1 MSYSRSSVDEQ
12 VVKMS
17 FDNSN
22 FDSNVNQS
30 INTLNSLDNKLS
42 SLNKDNFSGL
52 TQNWGNVAD
61 FFTVK
66 GQVMFGILTRIG
78 SEVVNLGLK
87 FKNYLFKGIKDGI
100 GEYETI
106 INSTQTIYQNV
117 KQSGA
122 SIDDVNKAL
131 DELNDYADKTIYNF
145 GQMTNMIGRFTSAGV
160 GLSKS
165 VSTIKGLANAAA
177 LVGATPEKAEQAWL
191 AVSKAMSSGTFSAY
205 TWKSLELSNI
215 AGEQFKNVITEVAR
229 ANNATGKSGKNIDQL
244 LEKYGD
250 IKSSLQEG
258 WLTKDIFNEAMQIM
272 SGAMDDEALKAK
284 GYTKTQIEQLRAIAD
299 SAEEAATK
307 VKTFRQLMDTLGEAV
322 GSGWAQSFRILVGD
336 LEQAKDL
343 YTRISDVISNFIDN
357 NAKIRNNLF
366 KQIMDDDDKKRWESN
381 FTSGRESFRKII
393 ENMMATVKTFLKAV
407 KTGFLNIFPI
417 ERIRDAARKVL
428 DTVQKFTRALVIN
441 NEEIKESTDGDKVL
455 GWDTEHIKAISEA
468 VKDLI
473 RFFRG
478 LASAVDIAW
487 MAISQPIKAI
497 IERIPFFQNFFEKTN
512 GGIVGLLKN
521 LGKFGDKITVVR
533 NAFKNT
539 NFFGEVVGY
548 LIDNIDEL
556 GKKYPVLGAI
566 LWIFKTIKN
575 VFTGVKDVFKSMN
588 IKPLATLFGAI
599 KFIAEAVWKI
609 LNFIF
614 SIFKSIK
621 DSVDWSFLDGPKK
634 ALISFLQKLSDY
646 GQGLI
651 SFEELTG
658 KIGAKLKEIFSK
670 LLSVFDK
677 SNKASDKVTKSADKV
692 QKAAGKTG
700 SALNT
705 IWNKVKEF
713 FGSIGNFFKKVFEGA
728 DFSFEG
734 IVKKVALLGG
744 GIAAA
749 MLAVSHFSKT
759 LAKISVLK
767 NINNLLLA
775 GVGVVKAYERQIQ
788 SKMILNIAISIGIL
802 AAAMVGLAFVPY
814 DKLENGLVVFSSFLA
829 VLAVTLT
836 PIITAL
842 AKFNESIGMARKQLS
857 QYDVLDNLV
866 TQLGKVGKKLARGFE
881 FRMIGKMFKD
891 VAISILIF
899 VGALTALVF
908 LFKYEEKNL
917 IKSAKLVAAMIGAI
931 TIAVTLLIAV
941 MERTSKVTKNTKATI
956 GTFASFFKLAGV
968 AKVILAISASVLI
981 LAFAMK
987 MMSKIDPDRLNTSF
1001 GYVMGIIGLLGAIA
1015 VGVAYFTSKAKD
1027 IGKLKKISVSMLG
1040 AMAGVAIVILAMKPL
1055 IESLISD
1062 NDGKAWT
1069 RALIIFATVMTAFA
1083 TMIGVMMKMAKK
1095 IGAGESGLIIWTNLE
1110 KFSLIM
1116 VAAMTAIAGVL
1127 FVISKMGDIP
1137 KNTMITIGI
1146 VGGVLV
1152 AFISLLALMT
1162 IVISKC
1168 KKTFSSNFALVVE
1181 KISFSIAAVVAA
1193 IGILAAGIGA
1203 LIAALS
1209 SMNVPDTDVKKVQT
1223 NLLNKLSMIANIITD
1238 ALPKLR
1244 KALYEIGWSV
1254 GSMFIS
1260 FVVGFADSIISSSET
1275 MLSIA
1280 DKFVNLIID
1289 LLGKV
1294 VDILYTRRYDIARII
1309 RRALD
1314 LIFAEI
1320 TAILNSFFKKKD
1332 GTGVFTEQGVAAL
1345 LGFGGL
1351 TIAGVKGLTEFSKN
1365 FNALVTSFEKMESI
1379 HKRIDN
1385 LKIFKRMKFEIN
1397 DAAARLINFISKSK
1411 LIQNIGNTVS
1421 NSLNKI
1427 FGTNIKFTRI
1437 AAKDAAKQVLQ
1448 LAGVVAIAF
1457 GAVSAAIHGLRQQAG
1472 KEAAYIRSDALTYW
1486 GTLFTMFTDLKL
1498 TGQVFIETFTKLGET
1513 IVFIVL
1519 TIWHVI
1525 EGVVV
1530 AILSAIGRV
1539 IAFIVRGFYEIGKI
1553 FNKNNKLVMQTLND
1567 STDEIDKWLEK
1578 NVETIKKPWE
1588 SIGEHWN
1595 LLWSDSGYTS
1605 FIDGAT
1611 GQAYKDGYEL
1621 GEAGVNGAH
1630 DGVVD
1635 NIAKV
1640 NTAVADFAQQ
1650 SIDIARKTLDSH
1662 SPSRKFEDIYR
1673 DVMLGSIQGIKDK
1686 EQDFYSY
1693 VKHVNDVA
1701 IGIANSDAKAL
1712 ATAYSEMF
1720 AANSYMTREK
1730 HGAILNQ
1737 LSGGLDQYVASVR
1750 EAYGMEVG
1758 DEARKS
1764 SITID
1769 RKGQEYEVQLNQELL
1784 NLTLKRAQAFEGINE
1799 GLDIAVLKTNIM
1811 NEAEAAG
1818 INYTEGQVNELL
1830 AVLQYATGATDQYT
1844 KFTLESF
1851 GLLSEATSASFQEV
1865 FGMQTAASDL
1875 ALTNI
1880 ANNYQQM
1887 GMLAEAHKEEL
1898 IGLKQEEVQE
1908 KLKAEAV
1915 AAGMSEQAAEDS
1927 SRMITATLFDGVND
1941 RTDLTRQEF
1950 EAHIQYYQ
1958 DDLANYL
1965 QYQNNKSA
1973 ILQEAAQLRED
1984 FEAAMEGHE
1993 GKNLRNFNTAV
2004 QDMKAGKMTVTELQ
2018 EAFRNAGK
2026 GAAKEWADWNSKILA
2041 AESAQQGAYN
2051 LALGS
2056 ITDRAR
2062 AAGVVDVDAMIDSYT
2077 SQALNYL
2084 GKAKAAQKGS
2094 IVDIFKSLA
2103 SQFGVSAPDVDLKW
2117 WDFKDELKD
2126 SSTLTDSDINTAV
2139 GAASDLKDGLESQRA
2154 DLTPTFDL
2162 DQLASDAQKANGIVM
2177 SSLMAA
2183 QNASIGDYINQDS
2196 ELNPFMKD
2204 RWQNVYNFTQNNYS
2218 PKALSRIDIYRQTQ
2232 RQLSMSRGF

>member
-30 INTLNSLDNKLS
+30 INTLNNLDNKLS

-87 FKNYLFKGIKDGI
+87 FKNYLFKGIRDGI

-122 SIDDVNKAL
+122 SIGDVNAAL

-160 GLSKS
+160 GLNKS

-284 GYTKTQIEQLRAIAD
+284 GYTETQIKQLRAIAD

-343 YTRISDVISNFIDN
+343 YTRISDVIGNFIDN

-366 KQIMDDDDKKRWESN
+366 KQIMDGNDNVLDDGLA
-381 FTSGRESFRKII
+381 TGRESFRKTI
-393 ENMMATVKTFLKAV
+393 ENMMAIVKTFLKSV

-417 ERIRDAARKVL
+417 DRISEAARKVM
-428 DTVQKFTRALVIN
+428 DTIQNFTRALVIN
-441 NEEIKESTDGDKVL
+441 NEEIKNSGNGDKIL
-455 GWDTEHIKAISEA
+455 GWDTEHIEAISEA

-478 LASAVDIAW
+478 LASAVDIVW
-487 MAISQPIKAI
+487 QVISQPLAAI
-497 IERIPFFQNFFEKTN
+497 FERIPFFQNFFKNTN
-512 GGIVGLLKN
+512 DGIIGMLKN
-521 LGKFGDKITVVR
+521 LGKFGDKITVFR
-533 NAFKNT
+533 NALKDT
-539 NFFGEVVGY
+539 NLIRKAVGY
-548 LIDNIDEL
+548 FIDNIDAL
-556 GKKYPVLGAI
+556 GKKYPILGAV
-566 LWIFKTIKN
+566 LWVFKSIKN
-575 VFTGVKDVFKSMN
+575 VITGVKDVFKSMN
-588 IKPLATLFGAI
+588 IKPLATLFGVI
-599 KFIAEAVWKI
+599 KFIAEAVWNI

-614 SIFKSIK
+614 GIFKSIK

-634 ALISFLQKLSDY
+634 SLISFLQKLSDY

-670 LLSVFDK
+670 LLSIFDK
-677 SNKASDKVTKSADKV
+677 SNKASDKVTKSADKI

-700 SALNT
+700 SV
-705 IWNKVKEF
+705 ISSVWEKVKSF
-713 FGSIGNFFKKVFEGA
+713 FGSIGSFFAKMFEGA
-728 DFSFEG
+728 DFSLDG
-734 IVKKVALLGG
+734 IIKKIALIAGG
-744 GIAAA
+744 VSAV

-759 LAKISVLK
+759 LAKISILK
-767 NINNLLLA
+767 NISNLLLA
-775 GVGVVKAYERQIQ
+775 GIDVIKAYERQIQ
-788 SKMILNIAISIGIL
+788 SKMILNIAIAIAIL
-802 AAAMVGLAFVPY
+802 AGAMVALAFVPY
-814 DKLENGLVVFSSFLA
+814 DKLENGLVIFSSFLA
-829 VLAVTLT
+829 VLAATLT
-836 PIITAL
+836 PLLTAL
-842 AKFNESIGMARKQLS
+842 AKFNESLGKTKKELTQF
-857 QYDVLDNLV
+857 DVLDNLV
-866 TQLGKVGKKLARGFE
+866 TQIGKIGKKLARALE

-899 VGALTALVF
+899 VAAITALVF
-908 LFKYEEKNL
+908 LFKYEEKNV
-917 IKSAKLVAAMIGAI
+917 IKAGNAIGTMILAI
-931 TIAVTLLIAV
+931 ASAVTVLVYV
-941 MERTSKVTKNTKATI
+941 MERTSKASKNVNTSI
-956 GTFASFFKLAGV
+956 GTFASFFKLSGV
-968 AKVILAISASVLI
+968 AKVILAISASVLV

-987 MMSKIDPDRLNTSF
+987 MMAKLDPERLNTSF
-1001 GYVMGIIGLLGAIA
+1001 GYVMGLVGLLGTIAI
-1015 VGVAYFTSKAKD
+1015 GVAYFTSKAKD

-1040 AMAGVAIVILAMKPL
+1040 AMAGVAVVLLAMKPL

-1203 LIAALS
+1203 LIAALY
-1209 SMNVPDTDVKKVQT
+1209 SMNVPDSDVNKVQT
-1223 NLLNKLSMIANIITD
+1223 NLLNKLSMIATIITD

-1260 FVVGFADSIISSSET
+1260 FIVGFADSIISSGET

-1280 DKFVNLIID
+1280 DKFVNLVID
-1289 LLGKV
+1289 LLDKV
-1294 VDILYTRRYDIARII
+1294 TDILYSRKDDITSIIKRILEFI
-1309 RRALD
+1309 L
-1314 LIFAEI
+1314 AEV
-1320 TAILNSFFKKKD
+1320 TAILNEFFKKKD
-1332 GTGVFTEQGVAAL
+1332 GSGLFTEDGLAKILGIGAATVGGFKLFGKLADGFNKVTLTVKNLNTALKQIPAFDAFGYREGIKYLNANLIRTIGNLKVIKGLGKIGEKITGETYENTRDTTVGETVAAV
-1345 LGFGGL
+1345 G
-1351 TIAGVKGLTEFSKN
+1351 AV
-1365 FNALVTSFEKMESI
+1365 
-1379 HKRIDN
+1379 
-1385 LKIFKRMKFEIN
+1385 
-1397 DAAARLINFISKSK
+1397 
-1411 LIQNIGNTVS
+1411 
-1421 NSLNKI
+1421 
-1427 FGTNIKFTRI
+1427 
-1437 AAKDAAKQVLQ
+1437 
-1448 LAGVVAIAF
+1448 VVATK
-1457 GAVSAAIHGLRQQAG
+1457 AVEVAIHGLKQLVG
-1472 KEAAYIRSDALTYW
+1472 KEIPYVRSDVKDGWDA
-1486 GTLFTMFTDLKL
+1486 FSMIFQDKMFAM
-1498 TGQVFIETFTKLGET
+1498 QIAIEGMSKLGEWLVTIILT
-1513 IVFIVL
+1513 IVKVIIAIIVR
-1519 TIWHVI
+1519 I
-1525 EGVVV
+1525 GQ
-1530 AILSAIGRV
+1530 AIVTPLVSIVKLITAIGKT
-1539 IAFIVRGFYEIGKI
+1539 ITTWFGLEKIKIEKNGIEYEIDMGQI
-1553 FNKNNKLVMQTLND
+1553 YD
-1567 STDEIDKWLEK
+1567 D
-1578 NVETIKKPWE
+1578 TIAEMSEFQQALPDMYNSITE
-1588 SIGEHWN
+1588 SIGNDWKQLFTDMPYEEYITEMSNN
-1595 LLWSDSGYTS
+1595 LYEDSVEAGNNITNGVR
-1605 FIDGAT
+1605 DGASDFGNVLSTELTT
-1611 GQAYKDGYEL
+1611 GANQAMDSLRATL
-1621 GEAGVNGAH
+1621 G
-1630 DGVVD
+1630 
-1635 NIAKV
+1635 IA
-1640 NTAVADFAQQ
+1640 
-1650 SIDIARKTLDSH
+1650 
-1662 SPSRKFEDIYR
+1662 SPSKVTEEIYR
-1673 DVMLGSIQGIKDK
+1673 NVMYGCINGVKDV

-1693 VKHVNDVA
+1693 CKHVTNTSTK
-1701 IGIANSDAKAL
+1701 ILSGDAKAISD
-1712 ATAYSEMF
+1712 AWGEIANAMGYS
-1720 AANSYMTREK
+1720 AGMT
-1730 HGAILNQ
+1730 
-1737 LSGGLDQYVASVR
+1737 
-1750 EAYGMEVG
+1750 EV
-1758 DEARKS
+1758 RKS
-1764 SITID
+1764 TLEISDYDNPNLKKTV
-1769 RKGQEYEVQLNQELL
+1769 ELNRQY
-1784 NLTLKRAQAFEGINE
+1784 
-1799 GLDIAVLKTNIM
+1799 LDIIFE
-1811 NEAEAAG
+1811 EAEAFKGLERNAAAAKMEELALSRGLAYDSYQAYQIIDAIFSEQEDKTKITMAG
-1818 INYTEGQVNELL
+1818 IQAFNED
-1830 AVLQYATGATDQYT
+1830 T
-1844 KFTLESF
+1844 
-1851 GLLSEATSASFQEV
+1851 
-1865 FGMQTAASDL
+1865 
-1875 ALTNI
+1875 
-1880 ANNYQQM
+1880 
-1887 GMLAEAHKEEL
+1887 
-1898 IGLKQEEVQE
+1898 
-1908 KLKAEAV
+1908 
-1915 AAGMSEQAAEDS
+1915 
-1927 SRMITATLFDGVND
+1927 
-1941 RTDLTRQEF
+1941 
-1950 EAHIQYYQ
+1950 
-1958 DDLANYL
+1958 
-1965 QYQNNKSA
+1965 
-1973 ILQEAAQLRED
+1973 IL
-1984 FEAAMEGHE
+1984 
-1993 GKNLRNFNTAV
+1993 
-2004 QDMKAGKMTVTELQ
+2004 
-2018 EAFRNAGK
+2018 
-2026 GAAKEWADWNSKILA
+2026 
-2041 AESAQQGAYN
+2041 
-2051 LALGS
+2051 S
-2056 ITDRAR
+2056 ITE
-2062 AAGVVDVDAMIDSYT
+2062 V
-2077 SQALNYL
+2077 L
-2084 GKAKAAQKGS
+2084 GKAKAAQYLAMEEIMSNYSEMVAIANDHKEEMIGMKKEEVEEFLKEEAIQRGMSTQAAADQARIITEKMFEGAEERHKITTSELNSKLSAFQAESDAYWQIEQNKVLYAQKSAELRAKLEKDAADGS
-2094 IVDIFKSLA
+2094 VEYVNKYLEKLNAVKSEADQKALIAWTKTAEGSKAYKEFKEISNELARTNTEEKNLRESLLGQVEDIYRSAGIGENEYEDYFGQYYQKAMNTINKNESNKRGSFKSAINSFLSMLGVNKA
-2103 SQFGVSAPDVDLKW
+2103 SDPELKW
-2117 WDFKDELKD
+2117 WDYNEEAKD
-2126 SSTLTDSDINTAV
+2126 SATLSDNDINTAV
-2139 GAASDLKDGLESQRA
+2139 SAASDLKDGLESQRA

>member
-1 MSYSRSSVDEQ
+1 MPYSHASVDEQ

-22 FDSNVNQS
+22 FDSNVNDS
-30 INTLNSLDNKLS
+30 IRTLNNLDNKLG

-52 TQNWGNVAD
+52 TRNWDNFSN

-87 FKNYLFKGIKDGI
+87 FKNYLFKGIRDGI

-122 SIDDVNKAL
+122 SIGDVNAAL

-145 GQMTNMIGRFTSAGV
+145 GQMTNMIGRFASAGV
-160 GLSKS
+160 GLNKS

-177 LVGATPEKAEQAWL
+177 LVGANTEKAQMAWN
-191 AVSKAMSSGTFSAY
+191 AVAKAMSKGKFDLL
-205 TWKSLELSNI
+205 TWKTLEYSGI
-215 AGEQFKNVITEVAR
+215 AGEQFNELIKEVAR
-229 ANNATGKSGKNIDQL
+229 VNNVTGKSGQNID
-244 LEKYGD
+244 EMIAKYG
-250 IKSSLQEG
+250 SLSYTLQEG
-258 WLTKDIFNEAMQIM
+258 WLDKNLFNEAMQIM
-272 SGAMDDEALKAK
+272 SGALTKEDLLVK
-284 GYTKTQIEQLRAIAD
+284 GYSESQIEKLLAIAD
-299 SAEEAATK
+299 AAEEAATK

-343 YTRISDVISNFIDN
+343 YTRISNVISNFIDN

-366 KQIMDDDDKKRWESN
+366 RQIMDDDDKKRWESN
-381 FTSGRESFRKII
+381 FTSGRESFRKTI
-393 ENMMATVKTFLKAV
+393 ENMMAIVKTFLKSV

-428 DTVQKFTRALVIN
+428 DTIQKFTRALVIN
-441 NEEIKESTDGDKVL
+441 NEEIKETTDGDKVL
-455 GWDTEHIKAISEA
+455 GWDTEHIKAVSEA

-512 GGIVGLLKN
+512 GGIIGLLKN

-533 NAFKNT
+533 NALKNT

-566 LWIFKTIKN
+566 LWVFKTIKN

-670 LLSVFDK
+670 LLSIFDK

-700 SALNT
+700 STLNT

-734 IVKKVALLGG
+734 IIKKVALLGG

-759 LAKISVLK
+759 LAKISILK

-775 GVGVVKAYERQIQ
+775 GVDVVKAYERQIQ

-908 LFKYEEKNL
+908 LFKYEEKNV
-917 IKSAKLVAAMIGAI
+917 IKAGNAIGMMILAI
-931 TIAVTLLIAV
+931 ASAVTVLVYV
-941 MERTSKVTKNTKATI
+941 MERTSKASKNVNTSI
-956 GTFASFFKLAGV
+956 GTFASFFKLSGV
-968 AKVILAISASVLI
+968 AKVILAISASVLV

-987 MMSKIDPDRLNTSF
+987 MMAKLDPERLNTSF
-1001 GYVMGIIGLLGAIA
+1001 GYVMGLVGLLGTIAI
-1015 VGVAYFTSKAKD
+1015 GVAYFTSKAKD

-1040 AMAGVAIVILAMKPL
+1040 AMAGVAVVILAMKPL

-1110 KFSLIM
+1110 KFSLVM

-1209 SMNVPDTDVKKVQT
+1209 SMNVPDSDVKKVQT
-1223 NLLNKLSMIANIITD
+1223 NLLNKLSTIANIITD

-1260 FVVGFADSIISSSET
+1260 FVVGFADSIVSSGET

-1309 RRALD
+1309 KRALE

-1320 TAILNSFFKKKD
+1320 TAVLNSFFKKKD

-1365 FNALVTSFEKMESI
+1365 FNAIVTSFEKMESI

-1385 LKIFKRMKFEIN
+1385 LKIFKRMKFEID

-1437 AAKDAAKQVLQ
+1437 AAKDAAKEILY
-1448 LAGVVAIAF
+1448 LAGVIAIAF
-1457 GAVSAAIHGLRQQAG
+1457 GAVSAAIHGLRQQSG
-1472 KEAAYIRSDALTYW
+1472 KEAAYIRSDLLTYQD
-1486 GTLFTMFTDLKL
+1486 TLFGMFTDIKL
-1498 TGQVFIETFTKLGET
+1498 LGQVFIETFTKLGEW
-1513 IVFIVL
+1513 IVFIVM
-1519 TIWHVI
+1519 TIARAIW
-1525 EGVVV
+1525 GVLKFINAGIVWFG
-1530 AILSAIGRV
+1530 AS
-1539 IAFIVRGFYEIGKI
+1539 IAEVFMNITKLFAT
-1553 FNKNNKLVMQTLND
+1553 NKLVKQTLQD
-1567 STDEIDKWLEK
+1567 SIDDLAQYKRDVWSRVLS
-1578 NVETIKKPWE
+1578 PFDD
-1588 SIGEHWN
+1588 IGTHWN
-1595 LLWSDSGYTS
+1595 TLFEDSGYTS

-1611 GQAYKDGYEL
+1611 GQVYKDGYEL

-1662 SPSRKFEDIYR
+1662 SPSREFEKIYR

-1701 IGIANSDAKAL
+1701 IGIANSDASAL
-1712 ATAYSEMF
+1712 SEAYSDINWDLMLSEERH
-1720 AANSYMTREK
+1720 AA
-1730 HGAILNQ
+1730 L
-1737 LSGGLDQYVASVR
+1737 LSQVAAGTSLYAEAVR
-1750 EAYGMEVG
+1750 QAYGMEIG

-1769 RKGQEYEVQLNQELL
+1769 RKGQEYEVQLNRELL
-1784 NLTLKRAQAFEGINE
+1784 NLTLQRAEAFEGINE
-1799 GLDIAVLKTNIM
+1799 GLDLAVLKTNII

-1851 GLLSEATSASFQEV
+1851 GLLSEATTASFQEV
-1865 FGMQTAASDL
+1865 FGIQTAASDL
-1875 ALTNI
+1875 ALTNMM
-1880 ANNYQQM
+1880 NNYQQM

-1908 KLKAEAV
+1908 FLKSEAV
-1915 AAGMSEQAAEDS
+1915 QAGMSAQAAEDS
-1927 SRMITATLFDGVND
+1927 SRMITATLFNGVKD

-2018 EAFRNAGK
+2018 QAFRNAGK
-2026 GAAKEWADWNSKILA
+2026 GAAKEWSEWNSKILA
-2041 AESAQQGAYN
+2041 AEKAEKDAYN
-2051 LALGS
+2051 LALNPL
-2056 ITDRAR
+2056 INRAKD
-2062 AAGVVDVDAMIDSYT
+2062 AGVVDVDAMIDSYT

-2084 GKAKAAQKGS
+2084 GKAKQSKYGS

-2103 SQFGVSAPDVDLKW
+2103 SQFGLSAPDVDLKW

-2126 SSTLTDSDINTAV
+2126 SSTLTDNDINTAV

>member
-1 MSYSRSSVDEQ
+1 MPYSHASVDEQ

-22 FDSNVNQS
+22 FDSNVNDS
-30 INTLNSLDNKLS
+30 IRTLNNLDGKLS

-52 TQNWGNVAD
+52 TRNWDNFSN
-61 FFTVK
+61 FFTLK

-122 SIDDVNKAL
+122 SIGDVNAAL

-145 GQMTNMIGRFTSAGV
+145 GQMTNMIGRFASAGV
-160 GLSKS
+160 GLNKS

-177 LVGATPEKAEQAWL
+177 LVGANTEKAQMAWN
-191 AVSKAMSSGTFSAY
+191 AVAKAMSKGKFDLL
-205 TWKSLELSNI
+205 TWKTLEYSGI
-215 AGEQFKNVITEVAR
+215 AGEQFNELIKEVAR
-229 ANNATGKSGKNIDQL
+229 VNNVTGKSGQNIDEML
-244 LEKYGD
+244 AKYG
-250 IKSSLQEG
+250 SLSYTLQEG
-258 WLTKDIFNEAMQIM
+258 WLDKNLFNEAMQIM
-272 SGAMDDEALKAK
+272 SGALTKEDLLVK
-284 GYTKTQIEQLRAIAD
+284 GYSESQIEKLLAIAD
-299 SAEEAATK
+299 AAEEAATK

-336 LEQAKDL
+336 LEQAKNL
-343 YTRISDVISNFIDN
+343 YTRISNVISNFIDN
-357 NAKIRNNLF
+357 NAKIRNSLF
-366 KQIMDDDDKKRWESN
+366 KQIMDGNDNVLDDGLA
-381 FTSGRESFRKII
+381 TGRESFRKTI
-393 ENMMATVKTFLKAV
+393 ENMMATVKTFLKSV

-417 ERIRDAARKVL
+417 DRISEAARKVM
-428 DTVQKFTRALVIN
+428 DTIQKFTRALVIN
-441 NEEIKESTDGDKVL
+441 NEEIKNTGNGDKIL

-478 LASAVDIAW
+478 LASAVDIVW
-487 MAISQPIKAI
+487 QVISQPLAAI
-497 IERIPFFQNFFEKTN
+497 FERIPFFQNFFKNTN
-512 GGIVGLLKN
+512 DGIIGMLKN
-521 LGKFGDKITVVR
+521 LGKFGDKITLFR
-533 NAFKNT
+533 NALKDT
-539 NFFGEVVGY
+539 NLIRKAVGY
-548 LIDNIDEL
+548 FIDNIDAL
-556 GKKYPVLGAI
+556 GKKYPILGAV
-566 LWIFKTIKN
+566 LWIFKSIKN
-575 VFTGVKDVFKSMN
+575 VITGVKDVFKSMN

-670 LLSVFDK
+670 LLSIFDK
-677 SNKASDKVTKSADKV
+677 SNKASDKVTKSAGKI

-700 SALNT
+700 SVLSS
-705 IWNKVKEF
+705 IWNKIKTF

-734 IVKKVALLGG
+734 IVKKVALLAG

-749 MLAVSHFSKT
+749 MMAVTHFSKT
-759 LAKISVLK
+759 LAKISILK

-775 GVGVVKAYERQIQ
+775 GVDVVKAYERQIQ

-908 LFKYEEKNL
+908 LFKYEETNL

-1001 GYVMGIIGLLGAIA
+1001 GYVMGLIGLLGAIA
-1015 VGVAYFTSKAKD
+1015 IGVAYFTSKAKD

-1040 AMAGVAIVILAMKPL
+1040 AMAGVAVVLLAMKPL

-1110 KFSLIM
+1110 KFSLVM

-1193 IGILAAGIGA
+1193 IGVLAVGIGA

-1209 SMNVPDTDVKKVQT
+1209 SMNVPDSDVNKVQT
-1223 NLLNKLSMIANIITD
+1223 NLLNKLSMIATIITD

-1260 FVVGFADSIISSSET
+1260 FVVGFSDSIISSGET

-1289 LLGKV
+1289 LLDKV
-1294 VDILYTRRYDIARII
+1294 VDILYSRRYDIARII
-1309 RRALD
+1309 RKALD

-1320 TAILNSFFKKKD
+1320 TAVLNSFFKKKD
-1332 GTGVFTEQGVAAL
+1332 GTGLFTEDGIAKILGIGAATVG
-1345 LGFGGL
+1345 GFKLFGKLADGFNKVTLTVKNLNTALKKIPAFDAFGYKEGL
-1351 TIAGVKGLTEFSKN
+1351 QYLNASLNHTIGNLKLVKGLAKIG
-1365 FNALVTSFEKMESI
+1365 EKITGQTYDNTRDATIGESV
-1379 HKRIDN
+1379 
-1385 LKIFKRMKFEIN
+1385 
-1397 DAAARLINFISKSK
+1397 AAVGAI
-1411 LIQNIGNTVS
+1411 
-1421 NSLNKI
+1421 
-1427 FGTNIKFTRI
+1427 
-1437 AAKDAAKQVLQ
+1437 
-1448 LAGVVAIAF
+1448 VVATK
-1457 GAVSAAIHGLRQQAG
+1457 AVEVAIHGLGQLLG
-1472 KEAAYIRSDALTYW
+1472 DELPYIRSDIHSDTIW
-1486 GTLFTMFTDLKL
+1486 SWDVWKTLFTDKMFLM
-1498 TGQVFIETFTKLGET
+1498 QVAIEGTSRLGELLIT
-1513 IVFIVL
+1513 IIL
-1519 TIWHVI
+1519 TIWHVLVGIVKVIATGI
-1525 EGVVV
+1525 EQI
-1530 AILSAIGRV
+1530 AAWIWEILSALMALI
-1539 IAFIVRGFYEIGKI
+1539 
-1553 FNKNNKLVMQTLND
+1553 T
-1567 STDEIDKWLEK
+1567 WLTGAK
-1578 NVETIKKPWE
+1578 GVSQ
-1588 SIGEHWN
+1588 SIIEN
-1595 LLWSDSGYTS
+1595 AADV
-1605 FIDGAT
+1605 
-1611 GQAYKDGYEL
+1611 Q
-1621 GEAGVNGAH
+1621 
-1630 DGVVD
+1630 
-1635 NIAKV
+1635 AKV
-1640 NTAVADFAQQ
+1640 NLDWDDTWGEFEQIGKDWKQYAWTPSYEDYVDGAAQAAYDASYEVGENITAGAQDGL
-1650 SIDIARKTLDSH
+1650 SNFGNILSTELTTGSEYAIDSLKASLGIA
-1662 SPSRKFEDIYR
+1662 SPSKVTEEIYR
-1673 DVMLGSIQGIKDK
+1673 NVMMGSILGIKDK

-1693 VKHVNDVA
+1693 CKHVTNTA
-1701 IGIANSDAKAL
+1701 TEILSGDAKAISD
-1712 ATAYSEMF
+1712 AWAEIANAMGYS
-1720 AANSYMTREK
+1720 AGMTEVRKTRLEISDYNDPNLK
-1730 HGAILNQ
+1730 KTVELNR
-1737 LSGGLDQYVASVR
+1737 QY
-1750 EAYGMEVG
+1750 
-1758 DEARKS
+1758 
-1764 SITID
+1764 
-1769 RKGQEYEVQLNQELL
+1769 
-1784 NLTLKRAQAFEGINE
+1784 
-1799 GLDIAVLKTNIM
+1799 LDIIFE
-1811 NEAEAAG
+1811 EAEAFKGLERNAAAAKMEELALSKGLAYNSYQAYQIIDAIFSEQEDKTKITMAG
-1818 INYTEGQVNELL
+1818 IQAFNED
-1830 AVLQYATGATDQYT
+1830 T
-1844 KFTLESF
+1844 
-1851 GLLSEATSASFQEV
+1851 
-1865 FGMQTAASDL
+1865 
-1875 ALTNI
+1875 
-1880 ANNYQQM
+1880 
-1887 GMLAEAHKEEL
+1887 
-1898 IGLKQEEVQE
+1898 
-1908 KLKAEAV
+1908 
-1915 AAGMSEQAAEDS
+1915 
-1927 SRMITATLFDGVND
+1927 
-1941 RTDLTRQEF
+1941 
-1950 EAHIQYYQ
+1950 
-1958 DDLANYL
+1958 
-1965 QYQNNKSA
+1965 
-1973 ILQEAAQLRED
+1973 IL
-1984 FEAAMEGHE
+1984 
-1993 GKNLRNFNTAV
+1993 
-2004 QDMKAGKMTVTELQ
+2004 
-2018 EAFRNAGK
+2018 
-2026 GAAKEWADWNSKILA
+2026 
-2041 AESAQQGAYN
+2041 
-2051 LALGS
+2051 S
-2056 ITDRAR
+2056 ITE
-2062 AAGVVDVDAMIDSYT
+2062 V
-2077 SQALNYL
+2077 L
-2084 GKAKAAQKGS
+2084 GKAKTAQYLAMEEIMSNYSEMVAIANDHKEEMIGMKKEEVEEFLKEEAIQRGMSTQAAADQARIITEKMFEGAEERHKITTSELNSKLSAFQAESDAYWQIEQNKVLYAQKSAELRAKLEKDAADGS
-2094 IVDIFKSLA
+2094 VEYVNKYLEKLNAVKSEADQKALIEWTRTAEGSKAYKEFKEISDELARTNTEEKNLRESLLGQVEDIYKSAGIGEDEYADYFDQYYQRAMNTINKNESNKRGSFKTAINSFLSMLGIGKVDD
-2103 SQFGVSAPDVDLKW
+2103 PELKW
-2117 WDFKDELKD
+2117 WDYNEEAKD
-2126 SSTLTDSDINTAV
+2126 SATLTDNDINTAV
-2139 GAASDLKDGLESQRA
+2139 SAASDLKDGLESQRA